1 MRSRS
6 RRSVRTGTLA
16 TSSTNSL
23 SLPGSVGARLLP
35 RAGPFVALPHERGA
49 RAYLSLS
56 EGTPAICWGD
66 SCLQELRDAL
76 VGINLVFDPGKAVA
90 LVFIHFVFGHAAAL
104 FDRIHHLQGFF
115 LGASRIIASG
125 QQKQGRF
132 DLVHKENRG
141 AVVEEIFVFLQ
152 VAHGG

>member
-6 RRSVRTGTLA
+6 RRSVRTGTLG

-23 SLPGSVGARLLP
+23 SLPGSVRTSGRSRL
-35 RAGPFVALPHERGA
+35 PFTQC
-49 RAYLSLS
+49 
-56 EGTPAICWGD
+56 EGTPAVCWGD

-76 VGINLVFDPGKAVA
+76 VGINLVFDPGEAVT

-141 AVVEEIFVFLQ
+141 AVVEDR
-152 VAHGG
+152 